1 MEREVL
7 QRLLDQAFLY
17 DDPSAYQAGVHA
29 AWGVLARTRDE
40 GPPPDAQGSLL
51 REAVSPSSAAG

>member
-17 DDPSAYQAGVHA
+17 DDPSAYQAGVYA
-29 AWGVLARTRDE
+29 AWGVLARE
-40 GPPPDAQGSLL
+40 AAAPPPRDQPLRDASTAAS
-51 REAVSPSSAAG
+51 AVG

>member
-1 MEREVL
+1 MERDVL

-29 AWGVLARTRDE
+29 AWGMLARE
-40 GPPPDAQGSLL
+40 NAAAQPPDQSL
-51 REAVSPSSAAG
+51 RETSAPASAVG